1 MKYDI
6 IKERKQK
13 NLRSE
18 GGLLMDFAKMIIDNA
33 RTELTLEGEP
43 KRLFKSF
50 LKVDSLRVNTGDKI
64 VYREVLRKKN
74 VAAVLAITQ
83 DERVLLCSQPRA
95 GSNQLGSIEIPAGLV
110 DDGEIDVEAA
120 LRELM
125 EETGHKA
132 ENVIRLRSFFGDPAC
147 CDSKTTLFL
156 ATGAEKVAEPRL
168 DADEVLVWF
177 DVSKQEF
184 AEMVKNETICDAN
197 SSMAYFSSLE
207 YVDYA

>member
-1 MKYDI
+1 
-6 IKERKQK
+6 
-13 NLRSE
+13 
-18 GGLLMDFAKMIIDNA
+18 MDFAKMIIDNA

-74 VAAVLAITQ
+74 VVAVLAITK

-132 ENVIRLRSFFGDPAC
+132 EKVIRLRSFFGDPAC

-197 SSMAYFSSLE
+197 TSMAYFSSLE